1 MQYKQSINH
10 DKSCNGDRKM
20 HMGNKRKAWKY
31 KGVDTIE
38 YALLLAIVVGIGA
51 TVSSSLMDNIS
62 GIFSSSGQVLGY
74 AAKAS
79 SNKNDDPSQKV
90 DDRNMKWLTDIF
102 LDSATKDSTFKDY
115 LGKYPSQRKDPN
127 FTNDNGLIDSAS
139 GSKFVGNIDSSLLE
153 NSSWVFGGYT
163 ENGTLYYNV
172 SIYSPEK
179 NGNQKL
185 SDLKPGTTILTDI
198 YRVNPKTGEITK
210 LQSNAT
216 QKVTDR
222 GKNYNS
228 IRDMDYK

>member
-10 DKSCNGDRKM
+10 NKSCNGDRKM

-102 LDSATKDSTFKDY
+102 WDSATKV
-115 LGKYPSQRKDPN
+115 LH
-127 FTNDNGLIDSAS
+127 
-139 GSKFVGNIDSSLLE
+139 
-153 NSSWVFGGYT
+153 
-163 ENGTLYYNV
+163 
-172 SIYSPEK
+172 
-179 NGNQKL
+179 
-185 SDLKPGTTILTDI
+185 LKII
-198 YRVNPKTGEITK
+198 
-210 LQSNAT
+210 
-216 QKVTDR
+216 
-222 GKNYNS
+222 
-228 IRDMDYK
+228 

>member
-1 MQYKQSINH
+1 M
-10 DKSCNGDRKM
+10 
-20 HMGNKRKAWKY
+20 
-31 KGVDTIE
+31 
-38 YALLLAIVVGIGA
+38 
-51 TVSSSLMDNIS
+51 
-62 GIFSSSGQVLGY
+62 
-74 AAKAS
+74 
-79 SNKNDDPSQKV
+79 
-90 DDRNMKWLTDIF
+90 
-102 LDSATKDSTFKDY
+102 
-115 LGKYPSQRKDPN
+115 
-127 FTNDNGLIDSAS
+127 
-139 GSKFVGNIDSSLLE
+139 
-153 NSSWVFGGYT
+153 GGYT

-185 SDLKPGTTILTDI
+185 SDLKSGTTILTDI